1 MKIKIKYNTI
11 IFEKESEWDDIRD
24 QIKKDFGQLIF
35 TISWKLKREL
45 GFTVRY
51 HRGLAPW
58 NDDETKMYYQNQV
71 HLDFYT
77 ESAQSWFL
85 LKYVNIDE
93 Q

>member
-1 MKIKIKYNTI
+1 MKTKIKYNTI
-11 IFEKESEWDDIRD
+11 IFEKESEWNYIRD
-24 QIKKDFGQLIF
+24 RIKQDFGRTIF

-51 HRGLAPW
+51 HKGLVPW